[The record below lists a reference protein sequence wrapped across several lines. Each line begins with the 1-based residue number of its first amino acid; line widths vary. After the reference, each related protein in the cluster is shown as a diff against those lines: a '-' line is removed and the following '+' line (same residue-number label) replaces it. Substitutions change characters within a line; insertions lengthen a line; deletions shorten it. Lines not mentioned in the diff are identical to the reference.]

1 MRKKPADGVT
11 PGGRRP
17 RFDPTV
23 PSAWSGWALGRALVV
38 LLVLGVLKIPHMMD
52 VTSDVKVIYQGW
64 AEVLR
69 SGTFP
74 MDDVT
79 WQYPPLAAL
88 VMLAPLA
95 VPAASY
101 FVGFLVLVGLFDALG
116 MWLLLRLRRSRPNR
130 AAAGVWLW
138 AAVPPMLGPTLYARF
153 DLVVTVVA
161 MAGLV
166 ALVRRPRLA
175 GVLTAVGAMLKVWPA
190 LLLVGA
196 GRGRRWLQ
204 VVAAFALSGGLIA
217 FVFLVCTHGAF
228 SFLGFQEGRGIEVE
242 SLGAL
247 PFLFAS
253 VFLHWQGTVAMNYG
267 SLEVLGPHV
276 ATMSGLMVA
285 SSVIAFALLAFWRL
299 RVRYW
304 TPATAADA
312 GLTAV
317 LLFVVTSR
325 VISPQYMLWLVGL
338 AAVCLT
344 LRGSVMRPVAWL
356 VALAVPV
363 TTVEFPFMFGQLTGR
378 TELGLVIIGTRNLLL
393 LAAAVLAFVRLWR
406 ATVGGAVV
414 SGAADEDRPTRPDL
428 TAAPLPAER
437 DDAEVSA

>member
-1 MRKKPADGVT
+1 MRKKPADGAT
-11 PGGRRP
+11 PGRHRP
-17 RFDPTV
+17 QFDPTV
-23 PSAWSGWALGRALVV
+23 PSAWCGWVLGRALVV

-95 VPAASY
+95 VPASY
-101 FVGFLVLVGLFDALG
+101 FVGFVVLIGLCDALG
-116 MWLLLRLRRSRPNR
+116 LWLLLRLRRSGTERTDGTSRNR
-130 AAAGVWLW
+130 AGVWLW
-138 AAVPPMLGPTLYARF
+138 VVVPPLLGPTLYARF

-161 MAGLV
+161 MAALV
-166 ALVRRPRLA
+166 ALVRRPKLA
-175 GVLTAVGAMLKVWPA
+175 GVLTAVGAMLKVWPV
-190 LLLVGA
+190 LLLIGA
-196 GRGRRWLQ
+196 GRGRRWRK
-204 VVAAFALSGGLIA
+204 VVTSCALSAALVGFL
-217 FVFLVCTHGAF
+217 FLVSTHGAF

-276 ATMSGLMVA
+276 ATMSGVMVA
-285 SSVIAFALLAFWRL
+285 SSVIAFALLALWRL
-299 RVRYW
+299 RVRNW

-325 VISPQYMLWLVGL
+325 VISPQYLLWLVGL

-356 VALAVPV
+356 VAVAVPV

-406 ATVGGAVV
+406 ATVSSASPELPQVPDAV
-414 SGAADEDRPTRPDL
+414 ER
-428 TAAPLPAER
+428 ER
-437 DDAEVSA
+437 DAEEVSA

>member
-1 MRKKPADGVT
+1 MRKKPADGAT
-11 PGGRRP
+11 PGRHRP

-95 VPAASY
+95 VPASY
-101 FVGFLVLVGLFDALG
+101 FVGFLVLIGVFDALG
-116 MWLLLRLRRSRPNR
+116 MGLLLRLRRSGRDR

-138 AAVPPMLGPTLYARF
+138 VVVPPLLGPTLYARF

-161 MAGLV
+161 MAALV

-175 GVLTAVGAMLKVWPA
+175 GVLTAVGAMLKVWPV
-190 LLLVGA
+190 LLLIGA

-204 VVAAFALSGGLIA
+204 VAAAFALSGALVGFL
-217 FVFLVCTHGAF
+217 FLVSTHGAF

-242 SLGAL
+242 SVGAL

-285 SSVIAFALLAFWRL
+285 SSVIAFALLALWRL
-299 RVRYW
+299 RVRHW

-356 VALAVPV
+356 VAVAVPV
-363 TTVEFPFMFGQLTGR
+363 TTVEFPFMFGELTGR
-378 TELGLVIIGTRNLLL
+378 TELGLVIIGSRNLLL

-406 ATVGGAVV
+406 ATV
-414 SGAADEDRPTRPDL
+414 SSSSPDL
-428 TAAPLPAER
+428 PQLADAVAPER
-437 DDAEVSA
+437 DPAQRDSAEVSA